1 MNFVQMHLKLSSSSE
16 PKETTIDEKEIDLI
30 PGLNTFCAKK
40 FGQYKINFVGC
51 HSYDSRELP
60 TFINIADHAPIT
72 INAVRHRN
80 GFRILSETN
89 EQYQLRVERMGKAE
103 TVNLIKEPNKVD
115 GYFAYRYDFDLRPE
129 ERVVVFPLSD
139 VMLFTPEQKE
149 LVGGHD
155 CVDVSFSFIATKGL
169 IIDGKIIPPISGAL
183 ITLSFPNQPTI
194 SSLETTSNEGGI
206 FKFGPLDAKSDYEIV
221 ATKESY
227 VFTEFDRASQTFKA
241 HKLCEIIASV
251 KDEQGN
257 LLPGVSCIFYY
268 YYLCYS
274 GNNLFP
280 LCL

>member
-1 MNFVQMHLKLSSSSE
+1 MQMHLKLSSSE
-16 PKETTIDEKEIDLI
+16 PNPTTIDEKEIDLI
-30 PGLNTFCAKK
+30 PGLNTFCSNK
-40 FGQYKINFVGC
+40 FGQYKINLFGC

-80 GFRILSETN
+80 GIRILSETN
-89 EQYQLRVERMGKAE
+89 EQYKLKVERMDKVE
-103 TVNLIKEPNKVD
+103 TVNLIIEQNKVD

-129 ERVVVFPLSD
+129 ERVVVIPQSD
-139 VMLFTPEQKE
+139 VMLFKPDQKE
-149 LVGGHD
+149 VVGEHD

-169 IIDGKIIPPISGAL
+169 IIDGKINPPISDAL
-183 ITLSFPNQPTI
+183 ITLSLPNNPTFLT
-194 SSLETTSNEGGI
+194 LETTSNEKGV

-257 LLPGVSCIFYY
+257 LLSGVSFFFIVIIEIIMYY
-268 YYLCYS
+268 CFRS
-274 GNNLFP
+274 I
-280 LCL
+280 